1 MQPSASNG
9 TGINELFDM
18 IGNEIIKP
26 EVFEKFKR
34 NNTIKLKNSYSNINS
49 TGENLEKQNINEVTK
64 NNEINKNNKSGYNVK
79 VEVVNEIKKKKKNC
93 CWNMYIFQRIIKWK
107 GCLFLNIKIM

>member
-1 MQPSASNG
+1 
-9 TGINELFDM
+9 M

-49 TGENLEKQNINEVTK
+49 TGENLEKQNTNAVTK
-64 NNEINKNNKSGYNVK
+64 NNEINKNNEVNKNNKSGYNVK

-93 CWNMYIFQRIIKWK
+93 C
-107 GCLFLNIKIM
+107 